1 MTPIIFIISI
11 ITMFIMAVILLK
23 IVKNNPQ
30 SWDGR
35 TRGSQNLEFNNFMK
49 RVKLTSTKMKGA

>member
-1 MTPIIFIISI
+1 
-11 ITMFIMAVILLK
+11 MAVVLLK

-30 SWDGR
+30 NWDGR
-35 TRGSQNLEFNNFMK
+35 TRGSQNHEFNNFMK